1 VRSPKARC
9 VERALDEARETDFLE
24 NDMHLMTT
32 RAWARRLS
40 RKLALGCVALVC
52 AAPLALAQTAG
63 KPVAAA
69 PAAAAPAT
77 SADVA
82 AIRKALEQKFPGTEV
97 KHVAKTDYLG
107 LYEAMLDDNLIY
119 TDSKVAYIFVGAMY
133 DTATKQNL
141 TDARTRKL
149 NRVAVDKLPYELAF
163 KRVKGDGS
171 RKLVMFS
178 DADCPFCH
186 RLEKEIKA
194 LDNVTIYT
202 FLFPIDQLHPDAARK
217 SRQIWCSADVA
228 KSWDD
233 FFATGKLPDNKGD
246 CGDPV
251 AKTQAL
257 GNSLKI
263 NATPTLVFADGTL
276 IPGALPL
283 AQLEKEMAAA
293 DAEVK
298 KMAVAPK

>member
-1 VRSPKARC
+1 
-9 VERALDEARETDFLE
+9 
-24 NDMHLMTT
+24 MHSI
-32 RAWARRLS
+32 LS
-40 RKLALGCVALVC
+40 RGSGRATAHVLAAGFAALLCVV
-52 AAPLALAQTAG
+52 
-63 KPVAAA
+63 
-69 PAAAAPAT
+69 PAAFAQNAAKTPAASPAT
-77 SADVA
+77 STTPASPEIA
-82 AIRKALEQKFPGTEV
+82 AIRKSLEAKFPGADI

-107 LYEAMLDDNLIY
+107 LYEVMLDDTLVY
-119 TDSKVAYIFVGAMY
+119 TDAKVGYIFVGAMY

-141 TDARTRKL
+141 TDARTRRL

-171 RKLVMFS
+171 RKLVLFS

-186 RLEKEIKA
+186 RLENEIKG

-217 SRQIWCSADVA
+217 SKQIWCAPDKVKA
-228 KSWDD
+228 WDE
-233 FFATGKLPDNKGD
+233 FFASGKVPDNKGD

-263 NATPTLVFADGTL
+263 NATPTLVFADGTM

-283 AQLEKEMAAA
+283 PQIEKEIATAE
-293 DAEVK
+293 AEVK
-298 KMAVAPK
+298 KVAAAPK

>member
-1 VRSPKARC
+1 MHRTNQRSPRGS
-9 VERALDEARETDFLE
+9 
-24 NDMHLMTT
+24 
-32 RAWARRLS
+32 LS
-40 RKLALGCVALVC
+40 RTLAAGLAALAC
-52 AAPLALAQTAG
+52 AATPVAFAQGAG
-63 KPVAAA
+63 KT
-69 PAAAAPAT
+69 APAT
-77 SADVA
+77 TANATTAQQPAPEVA
-82 AIRKALEQKFPGTEV
+82 AIRKSLEQKFPGAEI
-97 KHVAKTDYLG
+97 KHVARTDYLG
-107 LYEAMLDDNLIY
+107 LYEVMLDDSLIY
-119 TDSKVAYIFVGAMY
+119 TDPKVAYIFVGAMY

-141 TDARTRKL
+141 TDARSRKL

-171 RKLVMFS
+171 RKLVLFS

-186 RLEKEIKA
+186 RLETELKG

-217 SRQIWCSADVA
+217 SKQIWCAPDKVKA
-228 KSWDD
+228 WDE
-233 FFATGKLPDNKGD
+233 FFASGKLPDNKGD

-276 IPGALPL
+276 VPGALPL
-283 AQLEKEMAAA
+283 PQLEKELASA

-298 KMAVAPK
+298 KLAAAPK

>member
-1 VRSPKARC
+1 MQRS
-9 VERALDEARETDFLE
+9 
-24 NDMHLMTT
+24 HL
-32 RAWARRLS
+32 RRL
-40 RKLALGCVALVC
+40 RRAQALAFGVATLVC
-52 AAPLALAQTAG
+52 AVPVGLAQTPASTA
-63 KPVAAA
+63 PASTA
-69 PAAAAPAT
+69 PAATAQPA
-77 SADVA
+77 SGEAVA
-82 AIRKALEQKFPGTEV
+82 LRKALEQKFPGAQIR
-97 KHVAKTDYLG
+97 HLAKTGYLG
-107 LYEAMLDDNLIY
+107 LYEVMLDDTLVY
-119 TDSKVAYIFVGAMY
+119 TDPKAAYLFVGSLY

-141 TDARTRKL
+141 TDARSRKL
-149 NRVAVDKLPYELAF
+149 NRVAVDKLPMNLAF

-171 RKLVMFS
+171 RKLIIFS

-186 RLEKEIKA
+186 RLENEMKG

-217 SRQIWCSADVA
+217 SKQIWCAADKA
-228 KSWDD
+228 KAWDE
-233 FFATGKLPDNKGD
+233 FFASGKLPDNQGD

-283 AQLEKEMAAA
+283 PEIEKEIASAEIEAKKVAAA
-293 DAEVK
+293 
-298 KMAVAPK
+298 PK